1 MDIRNELEQLRDEKY
16 REFVLSLL
24 PNVDKS
30 KMIGV
35 RLPQLRAVAARIKK
49 ESPKGVM
56 PDLPICLKKSLC
68 ADSLLQVPICRSKSI

>member
-16 REFVLSLL
+16 REFSLSLL

-35 RLPQLRAVAARIKK
+35 RLPQRLRR
-49 ESPKGVM
+49 G
-56 PDLPICLKKSLC
+56 
-68 ADSLLQVPICRSKSI
+68 

>member
-16 REFVLSLL
+16 REFGLSLL

-35 RLPQLRAVAARIKK
+35 RLPQLRAVAA
-49 ESPKGVM
+49 
-56 PDLPICLKKSLC
+56 LSL
-68 ADSLLQVPICRSKSI
+68 IHI

>member
-16 REFVLSLL
+16 REFGLSLL

-35 RLPQLRAVAARIKK
+35 RLPQLSAAAGER
-49 ESPKGVM
+49 
-56 PDLPICLKKSLC
+56 
-68 ADSLLQVPICRSKSI
+68 RSSYSYRHSAGATSRTPCTFHL

>member
-16 REFVLSLL
+16 REFGLSLL

-49 ESPKGVM
+49 RKLQGRYARSPAGRYV
-56 PDLPICLKKSLC
+56 
-68 ADSLLQVPICRSKSI
+68 

>member
-16 REFVLSLL
+16 REFGLSLL

-35 RLPQLRAVAARIKK
+35 RPPPARKERRAPATAESGRGADKKRKPQGRYAR
-49 ESPKGVM
+49 SPAGRYV
-56 PDLPICLKKSLC
+56 
-68 ADSLLQVPICRSKSI
+68 